1 MKIKVTTIIGVFAI
15 GLLFSACSYKSS
27 GTSTLTQIDGTKVD
41 YANMSKYKKFK
52 SCRDFRSR
60 EDSSLSVFDG
70 AKAAGITKVVYVD
83 RSHDANQLCIIVY
96 GE

>member
-1 MKIKVTTIIGVFAI
+1 MKIKVSSLVGILAI
-15 GLLFSACSYKSS
+15 GLLFSACSYKRS
-27 GTSTLTQIDGTKVD
+27 GTAGLTTLDGSKVD
-41 YANMSKYKKFK
+41 YAHMSKYKKSK
-52 SCRDFRSR
+52 TCRDVTTR

-83 RSHDANQLCIIVY
+83 RSVNGTQLCIIVY